1 MSIYNLY
8 RTLAVSE
15 DREQTQTR
23 VLSVATKELIKEELL
38 ESGRSPATRSLRWSL
53 TIQFMKLIDPVS
65 N

>member
-23 VLSVATKELIKEELL
+23 VLSVAIKELIKEELL